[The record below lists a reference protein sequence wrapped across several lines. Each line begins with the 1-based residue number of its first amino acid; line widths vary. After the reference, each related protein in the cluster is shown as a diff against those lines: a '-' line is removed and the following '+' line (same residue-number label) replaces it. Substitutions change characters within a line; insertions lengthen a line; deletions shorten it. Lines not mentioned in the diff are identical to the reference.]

1 MARVLDHIVEQHAES
16 AAFLWL
22 LRDGAVDA
30 PHFGPAELLRLEA
43 RIEANLDGL
52 RVAGEA
58 GWEVAMAA
66 LQRHRESGELF
77 AAAVLALETQSAER
91 TATVIDM
98 AQSFPDARRGLS
110 GAIGWVAPARLRQF
124 VAEWAESA
132 DPVARHLAALACSH
146 HRADPGPRLQR
157 WLGDPATLVRS
168 RALRLVGEL
177 GRSDL
182 RGALSAALA
191 DEQDQDCRTWA
202 AWSGALVGEPAG
214 VPWLLAWA
222 EADATAGCPGLEAG
236 GRLGEAG
243 EIRSWV
249 RRLAATP
256 EQRRLAVRATAVLAD
271 PVVVPWLIERAREP
285 DLALSAGESI
295 TLITGVDLWQEGLVQ
310 PVAAEQPAEPGQ
322 DGPTSED
329 EGLPRPEPALLGRW
343 WERNSARFTP
353 GVRHLLGV
361 PVSPGACTEVF
372 GRARQRQR
380 RAAAYELACLRPDA
394 RLPSWAARMRPG
406 AG

>member
-22 LRDGAVDA
+22 LRDRAVDA
-30 PHFGPAELLRLEA
+30 PQFGPAELARLEA

-52 RVAGEA
+52 RVAGAA
-58 GWEVAMAA
+58 GWETVLAA
-66 LQRHRESGELF
+66 LARHREAGELF
-77 AAAVLALETQSAER
+77 AAAVLVLELQDAER
-91 TATVIDM
+91 TAAVVGM
-98 AQSFPDARRGLS
+98 AQDSPDARRGLS
-110 GAIGWVAPARLRQF
+110 GAIGWVAPARLRQA

-132 DPVARHLAALACSH
+132 DPFTRHLAVLACSH
-146 HRADPGPRLQR
+146 HRADPGSRLQR
-157 WLGDPATLVRS
+157 WLGDPATLVRA

-182 RGALSAALA
+182 RGALGAAMA
-191 DEQDQDCRTWA
+191 DDQDEGCRAWA
-202 AWSGALVGEPAG
+202 AWSGALVGEPDG
-214 VPWLLAWA
+214 VPRLLAWA
-222 EADATAGCPGLEAG
+222 EADPRAGCPGLEAG

-243 EIRSWV
+243 ATRAWI
-249 RRLAATP
+249 RRLAAAP

-285 DLALSAGESI
+285 ELASSAGESI
-295 TLITGVDLWQEGLVQ
+295 TQITGLDPWQEGLVQ
-310 PVAAEQPAEPGQ
+310 PVAAERPAEPGR
-322 DGPTSED
+322 DEPAGED
-329 EGLPRPEPALLGRW
+329 EGLPRPEPVLLARW

-361 PVSPGACTEVF
+361 AVSPDACAEILRR
-372 GRARQRQR
+372 GRQRQR

-394 RLPSWAARMRPG
+394 RLPSWTARMRPE

>member
-22 LRDGAVDA
+22 LRDRAVEA
-30 PHFGPAELLRLEA
+30 PHFGPAELSRLEA
-43 RIEANLDGL
+43 RLEANLDGL

-58 GWEVAMAA
+58 GWEAA
-66 LQRHRESGELF
+66 LAALARHRESGELF

-91 TATVIDM
+91 TATVVGM
-98 AQSFPDARRGLS
+98 AQKFPDARRGLS
-110 GAIGWVAPARLRQF
+110 GAIGWVAPARLRQV

-132 DPVARHLAALACSH
+132 DPVARHLAVLACSH

-182 RGALSAALA
+182 RGALGAALA
-191 DEQDQDCRTWA
+191 DDQDQGCRTWA

-222 EADATAGCPGLEAG
+222 EADVTAGCPGLEAG

-243 EIRSWV
+243 AIRAWI
-249 RRLAATP
+249 RRLAAAP

-295 TLITGVDLWQEGLVQ
+295 TLITGLDPWQEDLVQ
-310 PVAAEQPAEPGQ
+310 PVAAEPPVEPGREE
-322 DGPTSED
+322 PASED
-329 EGLPRPEPALLGRW
+329 AGLPRPEPALLARW

-353 GVRHLLGV
+353 GVRHLLGA
-361 PVSPGACTEVF
+361 PVTRDACAGVF
-372 GRARQRQR
+372 GRGRQRQR
-380 RAAAYELACLRPDA
+380 RAAAYELACLQPDA
-394 RLPSWAARMRPG
+394 RLPSWTARMRPE
-406 AG
+406 AR